1 MADPT
6 FVALIKRTGPLVRLL
21 DVLCAISLL
30 SMMAPLLA
38 AADSPDPLV
47 HRVEQR
53 YNAAHTLSVH
63 FVEHYKS
70 EGHGRRPEE
79 GTLTLRKVGKM
90 RWDYSEPKGKLFIS
104 DGKNLYLYTA
114 ADNRVERWKLKET
127 EDMRAPLAFLLG
139 HMDMQKEFHDFSTH
153 PGLGGT
159 WLDATAKNAHAPYE
173 SVEMLIMPDDSIRQL
188 NVKGRDGSELSYDFD
203 QEKLNVPVS
212 DRMFDFAIP
221 PGAQVVNSVGLNGQ
235 GG

>member
-1 MADPT
+1 LADPT
-6 FVALIKRTGPLVRLL
+6 FVALIKRTRPLVRLL

-30 SMMAPLLA
+30 LITAPLFA
-38 AADSPDPLV
+38 AANSPSQLI
-47 HRVEQR
+47 HQVEQR
-53 YNAAHTLSVH
+53 YNDARTLSVH
-63 FVEHYKS
+63 FVERYTN
-70 EGHGRRPEE
+70 EGHERRPEE
-79 GTLTLRKVGKM
+79 GVLTLRKVGKM
-90 RWDYSEPKGKLFIS
+90 RWDYTEPKGKLFIS

-153 PGLGGT
+153 PGPGGT
-159 WLDATAKNAHAPYE
+159 WLDATAKNARAPYE

-203 QEKLNVPVS
+203 QEKLDVPVS
-212 DRMFDFAIP
+212 DRLFEFSIP
-221 PGAQVVNSVGLNGQ
+221 PGAQVVNSVGPDGQ
-235 GG
+235 GS